1 MSKPGGLSIP
11 PGRELHVPSRQG
23 KDQPVEDKPEDR
35 PPTSLPSPETPQV
48 HDLIAESLTGGSPEI
63 GAPALGKVLA
73 AEPLTTRS
81 PEAFKQPPRPVHHL
95 ELPES
100 LPPDDA
106 SPAKLPAKPSRKRG
120 SHYAPQRLR
129 ARKVLRR
136 IWPGDY
142 PSRDEVTDADLWD
155 QFCVEYDHVEGKAEA
170 AAIAPGKPTSKYGR
184 PSKDTLLRLVG
195 RKD

>member
-1 MSKPGGLSIP
+1 MSRPAKE
-11 PGRELHVPSRQG
+11 RT
-23 KDQPVEDKPEDR
+23 KPVEDKPADQ
-35 PPTSLPSPETPQV
+35 PPASPPSPETPQV
-48 HDLIAESLTGGSPEI
+48 HDLVAESLTGGSPEI
-63 GAPALGKVLA
+63 GAPALGKVLT

-81 PEAFKQPPRPVHHL
+81 PEIGIKQPPRPVHHL

-100 LPPDDA
+100 SPPDDA

-120 SHYAPQRLR
+120 SYYAAQRLR

-155 QFCVEYDHVEGKAEA
+155 QFCVEYDHLEGEAEA
-170 AAIAPGKPTSKYGR
+170 AAIATGKPASKYGR

>member
-95 ELPES
+95 EPES

-120 SHYAPQRLR
+120 SHHAAQRLR
-129 ARKVLRR
+129 ARKALRR

-142 PSRDEVTDADLWD
+142 PSRNEVTDADLYD
-155 QFCVEYDHVEGKAEA
+155 QFCAEWKRVEEKAKAEA
-170 AAIAPGKPTSKYGR
+170 IAAGKPASKYGC
-184 PSKDTLLRLVG
+184 PSKDIVLREVG